1 MFLLCGSQS
10 FPLEAFQVDLSL
22 FSLVLVFEVGGVLVF
37 GLLYIQSL
45 CAYLPP
51 ISSFFTLIPFHWEAR
66 VA

>member
-10 FPLEAFQVDLSL
+10 FPLEDFQVDLSF

-37 GLLYIQSL
+37 GLLYVQSL
-45 CAYLPP
+45 CVYLPP
-51 ISSFFTLIPFHWEAR
+51 ISSFFTLVPFHLEAR